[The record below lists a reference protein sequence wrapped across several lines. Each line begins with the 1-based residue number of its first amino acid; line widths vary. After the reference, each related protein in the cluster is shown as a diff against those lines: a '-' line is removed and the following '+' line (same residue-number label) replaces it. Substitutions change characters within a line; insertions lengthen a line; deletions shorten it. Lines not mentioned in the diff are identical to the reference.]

1 MFTIGD
7 LTQGRRRTP
16 ALTSAGIVAAV
27 AIAGCG
33 VSVTSAPHVAPK
45 DTSGYRVLTGAV
57 PLPLRGTGESAVPL
71 GQLDSTSP
79 PMYSNVPSASGRWFM
94 TSSTSG
100 SFRRTAKV
108 ELLATGHPGERF
120 NLFWQESCGGT
131 RVGKHEV
138 LGGSGGE
145 ADLTLRVPALV
156 LVKLPSKDGT
166 YDMCYLAATVSMHT
180 RDWNAATTAAPTIK
194 VIHY

>member
-16 ALTSAGIVAAV
+16 AMTFAGIVAAV
-27 AIAGCG
+27 ALAGCG
-33 VSVTSAPHVAPK
+33 VSLTSAQPVPPK

-57 PLPLRGTGESAVPL
+57 PLPLLGTGESAAPM
-71 GQLDSTSP
+71 GQFDSTSP
-79 PMYSNVPSASGRWFM
+79 LLYPNVPSASGRWFM
-94 TSSTSG
+94 TSSASS

-108 ELLATGHPGERF
+108 ELLATGHRGERF

-131 RVGKHEV
+131 RVGRHGV
-138 LGGSGGE
+138 LGGSGGS

-156 LVKLPSKDGT
+156 LVKLPSKYGT
-166 YDMCYLAATVSMHT
+166 YDRCYLAATVSMHT
-180 RDWNAATTAAPTIK
+180 RDWKAAKTAAPTIK